1 MEVKVLGPGCR
12 NCAAL
17 ESRAREALEALG
29 IEADVVKVTDV
40 VEIASYGVMRTP
52 ALVVDDEVTVAGR
65 VPTVKALEELLSAR
79 TP

>member
-17 ESRAREALEALG
+17 EARTREALEHLG
-29 IEADVVKVTDV
+29 IEAEVVKVTDV

-52 ALVVDDEVTVAGR
+52 ALVIDDELAVAGR
-65 VPTVKALEELLSAR
+65 VPTVRALEELLSAR
-79 TP
+79 AA